1 MDFTTRHANEK
12 ITGEKMTIR
21 SIFNTALLGTTLM
34 MPLSAIAADLV
45 IATKSGPA
53 SMDPHFTATSANAE
67 ATKHVF
73 DTLLKSGN
81 KLEVEPSL
89 AVSWK
94 PVDDTTWEFK
104 LREGVKFHDG
114 SDFTAED
121 VKFSIERIPNVTGP
135 NPSTI
140 YVRRVK
146 GVEVID
152 PLTVRVTTVGSAPT
166 LPNDFVR
173 LFIVSHKAAADYST
187 KETAADGFNSGKAT
201 IGTGPYKFVKWAPTQ
216 DLVLEKFDGY
226 WGGAQPWDHVV
237 RKEIPNDAARVAQ
250 LKAGQ
255 VDLISKVPSTDL
267 AALESD
273 SKLDVVKDES
283 VYIPYLEFDFRKESP
298 MVWDKTGKKLE
309 KNPFLDPRV
318 REAFDLAIDRQTIT
332 EVALEGMGSVP
343 TQMVASNIFGYN
355 KDIAPAAYDV
365 EKAVKLMA
373 DAGYPDGF
381 KVSLNY
387 ANDRMPMELGPTI
400 AQLLA
405 SINVQVDV
413 SGVPAAV
420 FNPAKTRGDYS
431 LYMASWGTLTGES
444 NYMLSSLMHTNDTA
458 KSLGAFNTRG
468 YSNPEMDKLIEDA
481 GSEMD
486 EAKRSA
492 LLEKA
497 NLLVSTDRPDLPLA
511 VNMSAWGVKK
521 DKISYTPRSDED
533 TLAMDV
539 KPK

>member
-1 MDFTTRHANEK
+1 MRTASFV
-12 ITGEKMTIR
+12 R
-21 SIFNTALLGTTLM
+21 SALLASTLFVSL
-34 MPLSAIAADLV
+34 PALAADLI

-81 KLEVEPSL
+81 KLEVEPNL

-94 PVDDTTWEFK
+94 PVDATTWEFK

-140 YVRRVK
+140 YVRRVA
-146 GVEVID
+146 GVEVVD
-152 PLTVRVTTVGSAPT
+152 PLTVRIKTHGSAPT

-173 LFIVSHKAAADYST
+173 LFIVSHKAAAAYST
-187 KETAADGFNSGKAT
+187 KETAAEGFNTGKAT
-201 IGTGPYKFVKWAPTQ
+201 IGTGPYKFVSWAPTQ

-226 WGGAQPWDHVV
+226 WGGAQPWDKVV

-255 VDLISKVPSTDL
+255 VDLISKVPATDL
-267 AALESD
+267 ANLEAD
-273 SKLDVVKDES
+273 PAIDVVKDES
-283 VYIPYLEFDFRKESP
+283 VYIPYLEFDFRADSP
-298 MVWDKTGKKLE
+298 MVWDKAGKKLD

-318 REAFDLAIDRQTIT
+318 REAFDLVIDRQTIAD
-332 EVALEGMGSVP
+332 VALEGMGVVP
-343 TQMVASNIFGYN
+343 TQLVSANIFGYN
-355 KDIAPAAYDV
+355 KEIQPAAYDV
-365 EKAVKLMA
+365 DKAKQLMTE
-373 DAGYPDGF
+373 AGFPDGF

-387 ANDRMPMELGPTI
+387 ANDRLPTELGPTV

-405 SINVQVDV
+405 AINVQADV
-413 SGVPAAV
+413 NGVPAAV
-420 FNPAKTRGDYS
+420 FNPAKTRGEYS
-431 LYMASWGTLTGES
+431 LYMASWGTLTGEA
-444 NYMLSSLMHTNDTA
+444 NYMLSSLMHTNDKE

-481 GSEMD
+481 GVEMD
-486 EAKRSA
+486 EAKRRE

-497 NLLVSTDRPDLPLA
+497 NLLVASDRPDLPLA
-511 VNMSAWGVKK
+511 VNVSAWGVKT
-521 DKISYTPRSDED
+521 DKITYTPRSDED
-533 TLAMDV
+533 TLAMDA
-539 KPK
+539 KPKQ